1 MAATLPKTL
10 PLQVWRKPDKSIPQT
25 QEQRRLIK
33 SLVKDFVAEQNLVPP
48 MPMAELREHAEVF
61 LEQHGIPDE
70 YLDFVAV
77 LMNNESWEDTLAT
90 IPYERR
96 LLLMPKCLRKEEV
109 CPAPFDEFGLLCKQC
124 GACSLQDL
132 QEEAERL
139 GYAVLIAEGSA
150 LVMAIIETGKIDAIV
165 GVSCLSVL
173 EKAFPFMEAA
183 AIPGIAI
190 PLLQGDCIDT
200 NVDLDWVWDVV
211 HLTSE
216 DKTRRL
222 NLDELRNDVRAWFSP
237 DSLDQLMGPA
247 EGQAEELAREWL
259 LRDGK
264 RWRPFLAACVWRAMQ
279 DDPEAEIPDGFK
291 KLAVAV
297 ECFHKA
303 SLIHDDI
310 EDDDDTRYG
319 QATLHAEWGVPIALN
334 AGDLLIGEG
343 YRLIAESGADPARMP
358 ELIRIAAEGQRNLCH
373 GQGAELA
380 WMRDPKV
387 LSPGEV
393 VDIFD
398 KKTSPAFEVALRLG
412 AAYTGCDG
420 DVHEVLADYSR
431 NLGIAYQ
438 IKDDFD
444 DLNSNEDP
452 NDIDALRPTMPLAL
466 AYKHAK
472 KGAPRDLIAALW
484 NRDTGALADRPAVDT
499 LLAELEIPKHVEA
512 LLETYKEHAVIS
524 LKTLNNPN
532 LKGLLRRVVGKIFND
547 IEIKE
552 WCSEFEKRNATSRE
566 AVAPIPV

>member
-1 MAATLPKTL
+1 MATLPKTL
-10 PLQVWRKPDKSIPQT
+10 PLQVWRKPDTSIPQT

-33 SLVKDFVAEQNLVPP
+33 KMISAFVEEEKLVPP
-48 MPMAELREHAEVF
+48 MPMSELREHAERF
-61 LEQHGIPDE
+61 MAREGIPEE
-70 YLDFVAV
+70 YLDFSAV
-77 LMNNESWEDTLAT
+77 LINNASWEDHLAT

-109 CPAPFDEFGLLCKQC
+109 CPAPFDELGLLCKQC

-183 AIPGIAI
+183 AIPGVAI

-211 HLTSE
+211 HLTSD

-222 NLDELRNDVRAWFSP
+222 NLDALRDEVRGWF
-237 DSLDQLMGPA
+237 DRESLDALMGPLH
-247 EGQAEELAREWL
+247 GPAEEIAREWL
-259 LRDGK
+259 ARDGK
-264 RWRPFLAACVWRAMQ
+264 RWRPFLAACVLRAMEG
-279 DDPEAEIPDGFK
+279 DPEAPIDEGFK
-291 KLAVAV
+291 KLAIAV

-310 EDDDDTRYG
+310 EDEDDTRYG
-319 QATLHAEWGVPIALN
+319 QATLHAEHGVAIALN

-343 YRLIAESGADPARMP
+343 YRLIAECGVDPAHMP
-358 ELIRIAAEGQRNLCH
+358 AMIRIASEGQRDLCR

-380 WMRDPKV
+380 WMRNPKV
-387 LSPGEV
+387 LKPGQV

-412 AAYTGCDG
+412 AAYCGADE
-420 DVHEVLADYSR
+420 DVHKLLSDYSR

-444 DLNSNEDP
+444 DLNNDQDP

-466 AYKHAK
+466 AHQQAK
-472 KGAPRDLIAALW
+472 RGAPRDLITALW
-484 NRDTGALADRPAVDT
+484 ERNPEALQDRAAVDA
-499 LLAELEIPKHVEA
+499 LLQELEIPKHIEA
-512 LLETYKEHAVIS
+512 LLETYKEQAVIS
-524 LKTLNNPN
+524 LKTMENPN

-552 WCSEFEKRNATSRE
+552 WCGEFEKRNASSRE
-566 AVAPIPV
+566 TFAPIPV

>member
-1 MAATLPKTL
+1 MVATLPKTL
-10 PLQVWRKPDKSIPQT
+10 PLQVWRKPDTSIPQT
-25 QEQRRLIK
+25 QDQRRLIK
-33 SLVKDFVAEQNLVPP
+33 KLVHRFTDEQGLVPP
-48 MPMAELREHAEVF
+48 MPMSELREHAQVF
-61 LEQHGIPDE
+61 MAEHQIPEE
-70 YLDFVAV
+70 YLDFCAV
-77 LMNNESWEDTLAT
+77 LINNAAWEDQLAT

-109 CPAPFDEFGLLCKQC
+109 CPAPFDELGLLCKQC

-183 AIPGIAI
+183 AIPGVAI

-211 HLTSE
+211 HLTS
-216 DKTRRL
+216 DDHTRRL
-222 NLDELRNDVRAWFSP
+222 DLDALREEVQGWFTP
-237 DSLDQLMGPA
+237 ESLDALMGPA
-247 EGQAEELAREWL
+247 SGPAETLAREWL
-259 LRDGK
+259 AREGK
-264 RWRPFLAACVWRAMQ
+264 RWRPFLAACVFRAMGE
-279 DDPEAEIPDGFK
+279 DTTIPDGFK
-291 KLAVAV
+291 KLALAV

-310 EDDDDTRYG
+310 EDEDETRYG
-319 QATLHAEWGVPIALN
+319 QATLHAEHGVAIALN

-343 YRLIAESGADPARMP
+343 YRLIAESGATPAAMAQ
-358 ELIRIAAEGQRNLCH
+358 LIAIAAMGQRNLCR
-373 GQGAELA
+373 GQGAELDWHA
-380 WMRDPKV
+380 RPRV

-398 KKTSPAFEVALRLG
+398 KKTSPAFEVALRL
-412 AAYTGCDG
+412 AATYCSCD
-420 DVHEVLADYSR
+420 DHVHALLADYSR

-444 DLNSNEDP
+444 DLAGEDP
-452 NDIDALRPTMPLAL
+452 RDIEALRPTMPLAL
-466 AYKHAK
+466 AQKHAV
-472 KGAPRDLIAALW
+472 KGPERDLTTALW
-484 NRDTGALADRPAVDT
+484 HRDAEAAADRAAVDA
-499 LLAELEIPKHVEA
+499 LFEKLEIAKHVEA
-512 LLETYKEHAVIS
+512 LLETYKEHAVMS
-524 LKTLNNPN
+524 LKTLENPN

-552 WCSEFEKRNATSRE
+552 WCGDKSKGNVASRQAFDPI
-566 AVAPIPV
+566 AV